1 MENDLLTSITFITN
15 YIDTDREK
23 AKREEERYKL
33 IRELYEEIRQ
43 EKLNS
48 VRKVK
53 EEAEA
58 MKLRKEQLQV
68 TWYVLYDNNRA
79 FMDYQLSNKDVDSWD
94 QYMRCDGLPD
104 PGIVSDLNTYLFLW
118 SLDDYTANVETV
130 AKKSEEVIYLLNK
143 LESIIHYSV
152 MNPRE
157 YIDECISI
165 RQQFRDKLQ
174 MWLDLATY
182 RLLRRI
188 EQGMIREDLR
198 NARFVK
204 KSKQL
209 ICCLWALIKLP
220 ISIKQVTERDRK
232 PVEVVF
238 DEINLTI
245 KMPMDVDCYCM
256 AIRGMWVKYDHYS
269 DQTASFNEPELPE
282 KYRGTLDLLNYCQI
296 EHETK
301 AKIREEQAEGRRLRL
316 EEKRL
321 MAEKLANPPPT
332 ASQAEQK
339 KAKSQAGQYGRG
351 KKNEPE
357 PEPEPEPLPYLPTP
371 DEIILANEGEVRK
384 EIRRLLF
391 TRCEKTE
398 LNLRKYTI
406 LGGAIHVDL
415 VYQPAQPKDMRR
427 DILITALQIPKELK
441 YVPFM
446 KPYDPPPPAAQD
458 AERPPEVIEAEMKA
472 LEEAMEALAL
482 VTLKIPDT
490 VLWFEPPLVA
500 HWLPERKIWSTKDV
514 HDIKYN
520 EEQQIIT
527 FRTGRLGVHGL
538 AGYRY
543 INLPFQSW
551 EMKPESGKENGGG
564 VILSITAAIV
574 QVEFIVREDLVC
586 LRSLVGGTSSALQ
599 EIVGEYMKLHFLIQ
613 KMRAGGCDLFPDQ
626 DARSYM
632 KGLSGKHPVVE
643 KHLQSCMGLLCT
655 AYLFGWSRWNAGCTP
670 REIVIQFKEI
680 HGCVAQQS
688 NSTLLVSPLETCLVD
703 CTEVSTEFSN
713 KRLPDQEN
721 QFHADLY
728 HMAMHN
734 AGIKSRM
741 LMKSVSFKLATI
753 VTQLLQ
759 RTSVISMSS

>member
-1 MENDLLTSITFITN
+1 MTIIEKPTIGKKKKRKKKMSKKRTKEL
-15 YIDTDREK
+15 EK
-23 AKREEERYKL
+23 ARLSAAADEAAAVGDKL
-33 IRELYEEIRQ
+33 VKQMYEEIRL
-43 EKLNS
+43 EKYNS
-48 VRKVK
+48 VKEVQ

-58 MKLRKEQLQV
+58 MEIRKEQLQV

-79 FMDYQLSNKDVDSWD
+79 FVDYQLDNKEAEAWN

-118 SLDDYTANVETV
+118 TLDDHTANIETA
-130 AKKSEEVIYLLNK
+130 AKKSEEIIYLLNK
-143 LESIIHYSV
+143 LENIIYYSA
-152 MNPRE
+152 MNPKE
-157 YIDECISI
+157 YIDECVEI
-165 RQQFRDKLQ
+165 RQKFRDKLQ

-182 RLLRRI
+182 RLLRQI
-188 EQGMIREDLR
+188 EQSMIREDLR
-198 NARFVK
+198 NVRFVK

-209 ICCLWALIKLP
+209 TCCLWALIKLP
-220 ISIKQVTERDRK
+220 ISIKQLTERDRK

-256 AIRGMWVKYDHYS
+256 AIRGMWVNYDHYS
-269 DQTASFNEPELPE
+269 DQTLSFNAPELPD
-282 KYRGTLDLLNYCQI
+282 KYQGTSDLLSYCQN
-296 EHETK
+296 EYDTK
-301 AKIREEQAEGRRLRL
+301 RKIREEQAEGRRLRL

-321 MAEKLANPPPT
+321 MAEKLTHPPPPI
-332 ASQAEQK
+332 SQLEQK
-339 KAKSQAGQYGRG
+339 KAKGQAGHFGRG

-357 PEPEPEPLPYLPTP
+357 PEAEPEPLPYLPTP
-371 DEIILANEGEVRK
+371 DEIILVNDEELRK
-384 EIRRLLF
+384 EIRKLLF

-398 LNLRKYTI
+398 LNLRKYVI
-406 LGGAIHVDL
+406 LGGAIHIDL

-427 DILITALQIPKELK
+427 EILITALQIPKELR

-446 KPYDPPPPAAQD
+446 KPYDPLPPAAQD
-458 AERPPEVIEAEMKA
+458 AERPPEIIEAEMKA

-482 VTLKIPDT
+482 ITLKIPDT

-500 HWLPERKIWSTKDV
+500 HWLPDKKIWSTKDV

-527 FRTGRLGVHGL
+527 FRTGRLGIHGL
-538 AGYRY
+538 AGFRY

-613 KMRAGGCDLFPDQ
+613 TKTLG
-626 DARSYM
+626 
-632 KGLSGKHPVVE
+632 
-643 KHLQSCMGLLCT
+643 
-655 AYLFGWSRWNAGCTP
+655 
-670 REIVIQFKEI
+670 VI
-680 HGCVAQQS
+680 
-688 NSTLLVSPLETCLVD
+688 
-703 CTEVSTEFSN
+703 
-713 KRLPDQEN
+713 
-721 QFHADLY
+721 
-728 HMAMHN
+728 
-734 AGIKSRM
+734 
-741 LMKSVSFKLATI
+741 
-753 VTQLLQ
+753 
-759 RTSVISMSS
+759 